1 MLSPIHA
8 FAMPDERGSVQSF
21 FRGKDNRGALA
32 ALVFLVLL
40 ALIAA
45 GAPLFAPHDPVEQPD
60 IVGLRH
66 VPPSIAHPFGTD
78 AFSRDVFSRVLYGA
92 RLSLGIGLVATLLSM
107 TVGTLYGLVAGY
119 FGGPVDALLMRVLD
133 GAMAIPRVLLVLAL
147 IGATG
152 SLPVI
157 ALVAVLGLTGWF
169 HVARLVRAETLVTKE
184 LDYIAAARAL
194 GAGGP
199 RIMFRHILPNVLI
212 PVTIAATLGLAHVIV
227 LEAGLSYL
235 GLGVQPPTPSW
246 GSIMYEGAED
256 LRSAWW
262 VALLPGLVL
271 FLTVLA
277 VNVVGER
284 LRSLSHMPQVVLK

>member
-1 MLSPIHA
+1 MLDGLGTFSTSVRNR
-8 FAMPDERGSVQSF
+8 RG
-21 FRGKDNRGALA
+21 RGMMA
-32 ALVFLVLL
+32 AVFYLVFLGV
-40 ALIAA
+40 IAA

-60 IVGLRH
+60 IVRLRH
-66 VPPSIAHPFGTD
+66 TPPSLAHPFGTD
-78 AFSRDVFSRVLYGA
+78 SFSRDVLSRVIYGA
-92 RLSLGIGLVATLLSM
+92 RLSLGIGVVATLLSM
-107 TVGTLYGLVAGY
+107 TLGTVYGLAAGY
-119 FGGPVDALLMRVLD
+119 AGGPVDAILMRVLD

-157 ALVAVLGLTGWF
+157 SLVAVLGFTGWF
-169 HVARLVRAETLVTKE
+169 HVARLVRAETLVTKR

-194 GAGGP
+194 GASGV
-199 RIMFRHILPNVLI
+199 RIVFRHILPNVMM

-256 LRSAWW
+256 LRTAWW
-262 VALLPGLVL
+262 VALLPGVVL

-284 LRSLSHMPQVVLK
+284 LRSLAHVQQLVVR